1 MLAFALCGEGY
12 DLLPSGDV
20 PLALIAV
27 FVVLLGLAFGSFLNV
42 CISRLPQHK
51 SVVTP
56 RSQCPQCGTAIRA
69 SDNIPLLS
77 WAVLRGRCRGCR
89 RSIAW
94 RYPAVEFGTAALF
107 LLAYFRFG
115 LTLMGIGMMALTF
128 LLLGLAAMD
137 AETMRLPDAFTLPGI
152 LLGIVFAGLL
162 PAPTFPDHLAH
173 AGLAALCAVLAG
185 LVILTIRWVY
195 FLWRGVEGMGM
206 GDAKLLAMIAAWLGP
221 GLTLVTLFF
230 GALSASVVGL
240 LWIAIARKQESPMTA
255 RIPFG
260 SFLCGA
266 ALYAIYQ
273 GPASLGWYMQFFR

>member
-1 MLAFALCGEGY
+1 MLAFAVCGEVY
-12 DLLPSGDV
+12 DLLPSGNV

-51 SVVTP
+51 SVVRP

-77 WAVLRGRCRGCR
+77 WAVLRGRCRTCR
-89 RSIAW
+89 RRIAW
-94 RYPAVEFGTAALF
+94 RYPAVELGTAALF
-107 LLAYFRFG
+107 LLAHLRFG
-115 LTLMGIGMMALTF
+115 LTVMGIGMMVLSF
-128 LLLGLAAMD
+128 LLLGLAVMD

-152 LLGIVFAGLL
+152 LLGILFAGLM
-162 PAPTFPDHLAH
+162 PAPTVSEHLAN
-173 AGLAALCAVLAG
+173 AGLAALGAIVAG

-195 FLWRGVEGMGM
+195 YLWRGVEGMGM

-221 GLTLVTLFF
+221 ALTLVTLFF

-240 LWIAIARKQESPMTA
+240 LWIAISRRKESPMTA

-266 ALYAIYQ
+266 ALYAMYQ
-273 GPASLGWYMQFFR
+273 GPANVGWYMQFFR